1 MTENISVLEP
11 SLSGFMMEPETTV
24 QSEKIWNEEISSEP
38 YARCIAASQ
47 RVRWDIEKDVI
58 RGRSFD
64 SRHKFLPDALSKVQE
79 LECLTPDSRRYLS
92 QIQGRTYANMFHM
105 AERFVN
111 AKVLEISRD
120 YWFGNQTVLEALV
133 GFSQEELK
141 HQRMFRRLEEL
152 AGEHMFPG
160 YTFLPNPDE
169 VATVVLGKSTWAVLA
184 LTHHLELVSQLHYRH
199 SIGRDENVSPLY
211 KDVFQYHWLEESQ
224 HAIMDELEWGR
235 LDKQMSREEK
245 DRAVDEFIELVNAVD
260 GILQVQ
266 AEADGE
272 YFARTCGHPLRGEQ
286 LHTVKKGIL
295 KAYRWQ
301 HILSGAQHPKV
312 VKVLTGFITERQRE
326 RIRDAMAEVSHGI
339 L

>member
-1 MTENISVLEP
+1 MAISVLESSP
-11 SLSGFMMEPETTV
+11 SAFMINPEATFR
-24 QSEKIWNEEISSEP
+24 SEEIQNEGISSEP

-64 SRHKFLPDALSKVQE
+64 SQHKFLPDALSKVQE
-79 LECLTPDSRRYLS
+79 LEFLTPDSRRYLS

-120 YWFGNQTVLEALV
+120 YWLGNQTALEALV

-152 AGEHMFPG
+152 AGEHMSPG
-160 YTFLPNPDE
+160 YSFLPNPDE
-169 VATVVLGKSTWAVLA
+169 VATIVLSKSTWAVLA
-184 LTHHLELVSQLHYRH
+184 LTHHLELVSQLHYRQ

-235 LDKQMSREEK
+235 LDKQMSWEAK

-272 YFARTCGHPLRGEQ
+272 YFARTCGHPLRGGQ
-286 LHTVKKGIL
+286 PQALKKGIL

-312 VKVLTGFITERQRE
+312 IKVLTSFVTERQSE
-326 RIRDAMAEVSHGI
+326 RIQEAMAHVSHGS

>member
-1 MTENISVLEP
+1 MAISVLESP
-11 SLSGFMMEPETTV
+11 LSAFMIRPEATFR
-24 QSEKIWNEEISSEP
+24 SKEIWSEEISSEP

-58 RGRSFD
+58 RGRSLD
-64 SRHKFLPDALSKVQE
+64 SQHKFLPDALSKVQE
-79 LECLTPDSRRYLS
+79 LDFLNSDSRRYLS

-120 YWFGNQTVLEALV
+120 YWLGNQTALEALV

-152 AGEHMFPG
+152 AGAHMAPG
-160 YTFLPNPDE
+160 YSFLPNPNE
-169 VATVVLGKSTWAVLA
+169 VATVVLSKSTWAVLA
-184 LTHHLELVSQLHYRH
+184 LTHHLELVSQLHYRQ

-211 KDVFQYHWLEESQ
+211 KDIFQYHWLEESQ

-235 LDKQMSREEK
+235 LDKQMTWEER
-245 DRAVDEFIELVNAVD
+245 DRAVDQFIELVHAVD
-260 GILQVQ
+260 EILQGQ

-272 YFARTCGHPLRGEQ
+272 YFSRTCGHPLGKEQ
-286 LHTVKKGIL
+286 HQALKQGIL

-312 VKVLTGFITERQRE
+312 IKVLTSFITERQSR
-326 RIRDAMAEVSHGI
+326 RIQEAMADVSHGTV
-339 L
+339 